1 MRKHNIS
8 RWKAG
13 LCTAVLFS
21 SHTPLTA
28 KAVSYDVTNDGKV
41 TMRDVIV
48 VCHAVEESTA
58 SAARAEYDVTG
69 DGLLNVHDIMQILLQ
84 LEKHIPITPP
94 PSTGYTL
101 DDICTNA
108 DAFRMFAGKYNGDF
122 MNGYGIDG
130 VYGPTYGGK
139 ESLIILAILNDG
151 YISDDVIREVFADY
165 SEDDIRNGIIH
176 YYNTRWTFG
185 MLGTDV
191 DFSKY
196 TLDNKLGNRLND
208 IDDAYR
214 NGNIDSFLYS
224 VIIDPNSEIEIE
236 YLYLPA
242 YAGLL
247 ASYDEYGKYCGPEG
261 IDEICMDAW
270 ANKICNIAFGTPYT
284 K

>member
-8 RWKAG
+8 RWTAG
-13 LCTAVLFS
+13 LCTAVLLS

-41 TMRDVIV
+41 TMSDVIV
-48 VCHAVEESTA
+48 VCHAVEERTA

-84 LEKHIPITPP
+84 LEKNIPITPP

-108 DAFRMFAGKYNGDF
+108 DAFRMYAGKYNGDH
-122 MNGYGIDG
+122 MNGYGIQMSN
-130 VYGPTYGGK
+130 YTTYGGK
-139 ESLIILAILNDG
+139 ECLVAFAILNDG

-165 SEDDIRNGIIH
+165 SEDDIWYGIR
-176 YYNTRWTFG
+176 YYYATRATAN
-185 MLGTDV
+185 MCGTDV

-196 TLDNKLGNRLND
+196 TLDQELGEDLNA
-208 IDDAYR
+208 IDAAWR
-214 NGNIDSFLYS
+214 NGTIDEFIYDKWITGNIK
-224 VIIDPNSEIEIE
+224 PE
-236 YLYLPA
+236 YIYMPA
-242 YAGLL
+242 YTGLL

>member
-8 RWKAG
+8 RWTAG

-21 SHTPLTA
+21 SHTPLTT

-41 TMRDVIV
+41 TMSDVIV
-48 VCHAVEESTA
+48 VCHAVEERTA

-108 DAFRMFAGKYNGDF
+108 DAFRMFAGKYNGDH
-122 MNGYGIDG
+122 MNGYGIQMSN
-130 VYGPTYGGK
+130 YTTYGGK
-139 ESLIILAILNDG
+139 ECLVAFAILNDG
-151 YISDDVIREVFADY
+151 YISNDVIREVFADY
-165 SEDDIRNGIIH
+165 SEDDIWYGIR
-176 YYNTRWTFG
+176 YYYATRATAN
-185 MLGTDV
+185 MCGTDV

-196 TLDNKLGNRLND
+196 TLDRELGEDLNA
-208 IDDAYR
+208 IDAAWR
-214 NGNIDSFLYS
+214 NGNIASFLYDK
-224 VIIDPNSEIEIE
+224 IIARNMNPE
-236 YLYLPA
+236 YGYLPA
-242 YAGLL
+242 YVGLL
-247 ASYDEYGKYCGPEG
+247 TSYDECYKYTHPDG

>member
-8 RWKAG
+8 RWTAS

-41 TMRDVIV
+41 TMSDVIV
-48 VCHAVEESTA
+48 VCHAVEERTA

-84 LEKHIPITPP
+84 LEKNIPITPP

-122 MNGYGIDG
+122 MNGYGVDG
-130 VYGPTYGGK
+130 MYGPTYGGK

-165 SEDDIRNGIIH
+165 TENDIKNAINF
-176 YYNTRWTFG
+176 YYNTRWIAN
-185 MLGTDV
+185 MCGTDV

-196 TLDNKLGNRLND
+196 TLDQELGEDLNA
-208 IDDAYR
+208 IDAAWR
-214 NGNIDSFLYS
+214 NGNIDSFLYDK
-224 VIIDPNSEIEIE
+224 VFAGGIKQE
-236 YLYLPA
+236 YLYSPA
-242 YAGLL
+242 YTGLL
-247 ASYDEYGKYCGPEG
+247 TSYDECYKYTHPDG